1 MHMKARV
8 FRRLIGLV
16 SLGLAVSACDIR
28 TDTGGEWA
36 MTIADREAHDVWT
49 RQFPLTAGGRLVLE
63 NVNGAVE
70 VEATTG
76 QALEMTARRVA
87 TSSSEAS
94 AREQLDRV
102 VIRETASPTEV
113 RVDVQ
118 YPRFNG
124 LSSVEVDWHIKVPA
138 GVAVDIT
145 NTNGSLRLTGL
156 DAAVE
161 GRTSN
166 GRIQAEALTSPSVDV
181 STTNGRVLIDYAR
194 PLIETDEVV
203 IDSTNG
209 GVTLRVPDASRLS
222 LSADLTNGEFDVAD
236 LPVQRAESSSRRH
249 FDGTLNGGG
258 ASVRM
263 STTNGSVHLSKK
275 PS

>member
-1 MHMKARV
+1 MKARM
-8 FRRLIGLV
+8 FRRLLGLV
-16 SLGLAVSACDIR
+16 SLGLAISACDIR

-63 NVNGAVE
+63 NVNGAVQ

-76 QALEMTARRVA
+76 QTLEMTARRVA
-87 TSSSEAS
+87 KSSSEES
-94 AREQLDRV
+94 ARKQLERV
-102 VIRETASPTEV
+102 SIIEAASPTEV
-113 RVDVQ
+113 RVEVQ
-118 YPRFNG
+118 YPRVNG
-124 LSSVEVDWHIKVPA
+124 LSSVEVEWQIKVPA

-145 NTNGSLRLTGL
+145 NTNGSLRLAGL
-156 DAAVE
+156 DASVE

-181 STTNGRVLIDYAR
+181 KTTNGRVFIGYAR
-194 PLIETDEVV
+194 PLTDTDQVT

-209 GVTLRVPDASRLS
+209 GVTLTIPETSRLS

-236 LPVQRAESSSRRH
+236 LPVQRADTSSRWH
-249 FDGTLNGGG
+249 YEGTLNGGG
-258 ASVRM
+258 ARVRM

-275 PS
+275 KS

>member
-1 MHMKARV
+1 MKAMTGVRPV
-8 FRRLIGLV
+8 GLVLIGLTV
-16 SLGLAVSACDIR
+16 VGCDIR

-36 MTIADREAHDVWT
+36 MTIANREAQDVWT
-49 RQFPLTAGGRLVLE
+49 RSVPLLPGGRLILE
-63 NVNGAVE
+63 NVNGAVA

-76 QALEMTARRVA
+76 TALEMTARRVA
-87 TSSSEAS
+87 KSSSEAS

-102 VIRETASPTEV
+102 TITEAASATEV
-113 RVDVQ
+113 RVVVQ

-124 LSSVEVDWHIKVPA
+124 LNTVEVEWEVKVPS

-156 DAAVE
+156 DAPVS

-181 STTNGRVLIDYAR
+181 ETTNGRVFIDYAR
-194 PLIETDEVV
+194 PLVDTDQVM
-203 IDSTNG
+203 INSTNG
-209 GVTLRVPDASRLS
+209 GVTLTVPEASRLS

-236 LPVQRAESSSRRH
+236 LPVQRAGTSSRQH
-249 FDGTLNGGG
+249 FEGTLNGGG
-258 ASVRM
+258 ARVGM
-263 STTNGSVHLSKK
+263 STTNGSVHLSKQK
-275 PS
+275 S

>member
-1 MHMKARV
+1 MKARG
-8 FRRLIGLV
+8 FRRLLGLV
-16 SLGLAVSACDIR
+16 SLGLAISACDIR

-63 NVNGAVE
+63 NVNGAVQ

-76 QALEMTARRVA
+76 QTLEMTARRVA
-87 TSSSEAS
+87 KSSSEES
-94 AREQLDRV
+94 ARKQLERV
-102 VIRETASPTEV
+102 SIIEAASPTEV
-113 RVDVQ
+113 RVEVQ

-124 LSSVEVDWHIKVPA
+124 LSSVEVDWQIKVPA

-145 NTNGSLRLTGL
+145 NTNGSLRLAGL
-156 DAAVE
+156 DASIE

-181 STTNGRVLIDYAR
+181 KTTNGRVFIGYAR
-194 PLIETDEVV
+194 PLTDTDQVT

-209 GVTLRVPDASRLS
+209 GVTLTIPETSRLS

-236 LPVQRAESSSRRH
+236 LPVQRTDTSSRRH
-249 FDGTLNGGG
+249 FEGTLNGGG
-258 ASVRM
+258 ARVRM

-275 PS
+275 KS

>member
-1 MHMKARV
+1 MKARG
-8 FRRLIGLV
+8 FHRLLGLV
-16 SLGLAVSACDIR
+16 SLGLAMSACDIR

-36 MTIADREAHDVWT
+36 MTIADREAHDLWT
-49 RQFPLTAGGRLVLE
+49 RQFPLTAGGRVVLE
-63 NVNGAVE
+63 NVNGAVA

-76 QALEMTARRVA
+76 QTLEMTARRVA
-87 TSSSEAS
+87 KSGSEAS
-94 AREQLDRV
+94 AREQLARV
-102 VIRETASPTEV
+102 SIIEAASPTEV
-113 RVDVQ
+113 RVEVQ

-124 LSSVEVDWHIKVPA
+124 LSSVEVDWQIKVPA

-145 NTNGSLRLTGL
+145 NTNGSLRLAGL
-156 DAAVE
+156 DASVE

-181 STTNGRVLIDYAR
+181 KTTNGRVFIGYAR
-194 PLIETDEVV
+194 PLTDTDQVT

-209 GVTLRVPDASRLS
+209 GVTLTIPETSRLS

-236 LPVQRAESSSRRH
+236 LPVQRADTSSRRH
-249 FDGTLNGGG
+249 FEGTLNGGG
-258 ASVRM
+258 ARVRM

-275 PS
+275 KS